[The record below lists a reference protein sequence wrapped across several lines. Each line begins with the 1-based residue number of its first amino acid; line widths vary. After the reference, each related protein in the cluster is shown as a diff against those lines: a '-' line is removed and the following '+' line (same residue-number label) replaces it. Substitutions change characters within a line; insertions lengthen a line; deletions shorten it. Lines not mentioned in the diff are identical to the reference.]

1 MHPQQQTHESCTFW
15 KTRHSNKM
23 PKVKESKR
31 GATGRVLGK
40 AAKRSR
46 TKNAAVVEDYLH
58 ALESVE
64 TSDDLNRLSK
74 EHGLM
79 LARVVR
85 PQGMGRLEVRLQ
97 DGTAGLSVPIAGAV
111 KFRGGAATK
120 ADLDHCMSTGDLIV
134 LRGCQAAGKIR
145 LSTAAIIRE
154 HFVKHRLP
162 VVADF
167 FASEGT
173 DDDDI
178 FDRTGTDTDADVDID
193 EV

>member
-1 MHPQQQTHESCTFW
+1 
-15 KTRHSNKM
+15 M
-23 PKVKESKR
+23 PKVKSN
-31 GATGRVLGK
+31 GRTLGK

-46 TKNAAVVEDYLH
+46 DKNAAVVEDYLK

-64 TSDDLNRLSK
+64 TADDLNRLSTK
-74 EHGLM
+74 HGLM
-79 LARVVR
+79 LARVVK

-97 DGTAGLSVPIAGAV
+97 DGTAGQSVPIAGAV
-111 KFRGGAATK
+111 KFRGGATTK
-120 ADLDHCMSTGDLIV
+120 ADLEHCMSAGDLIV

-167 FASEGT
+167 FATDGSDGSDDLFDHAASEDDEA
-173 DDDDI
+173 DDDV
-178 FDRTGTDTDADVDID
+178 DVDA
-193 EV
+193 V

>member
-1 MHPQQQTHESCTFW
+1 
-15 KTRHSNKM
+15 M

-31 GATGRVLGK
+31 GATGRILGK

-46 TKNAAVVEDYLH
+46 DKNAAVVEDYLKS
-58 ALESVE
+58 LESVE
-64 TSDDLNRLSK
+64 TADDLNRLSK

-79 LARVVR
+79 LARVVK

-111 KFRGGAATK
+111 KFRGGATTK
-120 ADLDHCMSTGDLIV
+120 ADLDHCMSAGDLII

-167 FASEGT
+167 FTT
-173 DDDDI
+173 DGSDGSDDI
-178 FDRTGTDTDADVDID
+178 FDHADSEDDDADVDID
-193 EV
+193 AL

>member
-1 MHPQQQTHESCTFW
+1 
-15 KTRHSNKM
+15 M
-23 PKVKESKR
+23 PKVKEAKR
-31 GATGRVLGK
+31 GATGRILGK

-46 TKNAAVVEDYLH
+46 TKNAAVVEDYLK

-64 TSDDLNRLSK
+64 TADDLNRLSK

-79 LARVVR
+79 LARVVKA
-85 PQGMGRLEVRLQ
+85 QGMGRLEVRLQ
-97 DGTAGLSVPIAGAV
+97 DGTAGHSVPIAGAV
-111 KFRGGAATK
+111 KFRGGATTK
-120 ADLDHCMSTGDLIV
+120 ADLEHCMSVGDLIV

-167 FASEGT
+167 FADGSGS
-173 DDDDI
+173 DDDI
-178 FDRTGTDTDADVDID
+178 FDRAEEDHDVDVD
-193 EV
+193 AV